1 MEFAIT
7 IVVVLVVGGII
18 GLYKKNSEKIEKE
31 NQFRS
36 YEEKKKQDIEKSQA
50 MRNAK
55 VVKTLE
61 RKKTLALNW
70 EKYHSVKK
78 TLLLEFDKNNDG
90 EIDLISEL
98 DFGELLKNNQT
109 QIALIDKNYI
119 QKFVKISNY
128 IIAKKNNIVDLYKRF
143 LFTDITEESMKLL
156 GFDFHYKRINDISEL
171 IKLEMHTYESIIFH
185 SISMI
190 TALQKNDLITFY
202 EIFECF
208 DKLGIFNTNWE
219 NEISGKLS
227 NITEKLDE
235 LIHSITHLEYQIANS
250 LDSLS
255 YTTESS
261 FKELNKS
268 VSGQLSEI
276 GSDLKFNNLLTGIQV
291 YQTHKL
297 NKSMKRLN

>member
-1 MEFAIT
+1 MEFVFVIAAI
-7 IVVVLVVGGII
+7 LFVGGLIKI
-18 GLYKKNSEKIEKE
+18 RMENNEKTEKE
-31 NQFRS
+31 NQLRAID
-36 YEEKKKQDIEKSQA
+36 EKKKPDLEKYQA

-55 VVKTLE
+55 AAKALE
-61 RKKTLALNW
+61 RKKTLAMNW
-70 EKYHSVKK
+70 EKYYSLKK
-78 TLLLEFDKNNDG
+78 SLQSDFDKNNDG

-98 DFGELLKNNQT
+98 DFGKLLKNNQT
-109 QIALIDKNYI
+109 QIALIDKTYI

-128 IIAKKNNIVDLYKRF
+128 IVDKKNNIFDLYKRF
-143 LFTDITEESMKLL
+143 LLIDVTEDAIKFAFDI
-156 GFDFHYKRINDISEL
+156 HYKRMNDISEL
-171 IKLEMHTYESIIFH
+171 IKLEIHTYESIIFH

-208 DKLGIFNTNWE
+208 DKLGIFNSSWE
-219 NEISGKLS
+219 NEVSGKLS
-227 NITEKLDE
+227 NITDQLGE
-235 LIHSITHLEYQIANS
+235 LIHSISQLEFQIANS
-250 LDSLS
+250 LDNLS

-268 VSGQLSEI
+268 VSGQLADI
-276 GSDLKFNNLLTGIQV
+276 GSSLEFNNLLTGIQV